1 MIVIDASAVVAGLQA
16 RGPAREV
23 MSTEDLGAPHLID
36 LELAQV
42 FRRHVRAGTITAH
55 DGWQALDRWRHLQV
69 TRYPVFAVLD
79 RIWELRHNL
88 SAYDA
93 SYVSVAETLDC
104 TLVTADGRLARASGI
119 RCPVTLV
126 PA

>member
-1 MIVIDASAVVAGLQA
+1 MTWSAISKSAPAGKVRRSPQWPSA
-16 RGPAREV
+16 NCPR
-23 MSTEDLGAPHLID
+23 HY
-36 LELAQV
+36 ELAHV
-42 FRRHVRAGTITAH
+42 FRRRVNLGTVSPD
-55 DGWQALDRWRHLQV
+55 DGWQALDRWRHLEV

-79 RIWELRHNL
+79 RIWELRHDL